1 LQEPRRL
8 FRRYA
13 TDFWNFAGALA
24 AQWWR
29 MEARGSIRRFLE
41 LAQHFAS
48 SRIANLINTPLKR
61 GVNENSRQ
69 ETAQVREPP
78 GLRCLMSEP
87 SWQRIH
93 APDWLDAQAVH
104 RDAAKWEKIATGAR
118 HCLLETAEVR
128 FIDSTGV
135 SLLVRLHGRLRAAG
149 KYLLLLDPGP
159 PVKRVLKV
167 MRLEDFFLT
176 ASDALEARE
185 LITARNQ
192 AEQSP
197 VLTDGPLS
205 PVVWQGEIT
214 TANAAKVWELTR
226 REIKSR
232 SSWRKEWVIDLSGV
246 TFMDSEGAALMGRLQ
261 QYAPRRGAHV
271 HFTGASDKVCD
282 VLRRAGIEDSLL
294 GNGAQSA
301 PSPAASEVSRQK
313 LRRLGNPLRHV
324 HITPIRPIRPIRPIS
339 KLEWLGNLAQKP
351 SGSERHSLGG
361 AA

>member
-1 LQEPRRL
+1 MRLGGLGWVYRLLQEPLRL

-41 LAQHFAS
+41 SAQHFAS
-48 SRIANLINTPLKR
+48 SRIANLINTPLQRGARALALTLNRFSGFQSRTETAEAVQSIAATAFTPLKR

-69 ETAQVREPP
+69 EPARVREPS
-78 GLRCLMSEP
+78 GLTCVMIEP
-87 SWQRIH
+87 TWQRIQ
-93 APDWLDAQAVH
+93 PPICLDARAVH
-104 RDAAKWEKIATGAR
+104 RDAAMWEKIATGDR

-135 SLLVRLHGRLRAAG
+135 SLLVRPHERLRTAG
-149 KYLLLLDPGP
+149 KYLVLLDPGP

-176 ASDALEARE
+176 PSDALEARE

-197 VLTDGPLS
+197 VLPDGPLS

-232 SSWRKEWVIDLSGV
+232 SSWRKEWGIDLSGV
-246 TFMDSEGAALMGRLQ
+246 TFMDSEGAALMGRL
-261 QYAPRRGAHV
+261 
-271 HFTGASDKVCD
+271 
-282 VLRRAGIEDSLL
+282 
-294 GNGAQSA
+294 
-301 PSPAASEVSRQK
+301 
-313 LRRLGNPLRHV
+313 
-324 HITPIRPIRPIRPIS
+324 
-339 KLEWLGNLAQKP
+339 
-351 SGSERHSLGG
+351 
-361 AA
+361 